1 MDLNSSRQ
9 ASIARFRTKASI
21 AAACLLLPLSACGLP
36 GTTAPA
42 AHSQAASQ
50 AVPPPRPVPPPRAS
64 ALVGDAP
71 DAVEA
76 ALGPPVLRHNEGPAE
91 VWLYATADGC
101 RLDLVL
107 YADGSGSHVAHADTR
122 TPTHMSEAACLRA
135 IADAAS

>member
-1 MDLNSSRQ
+1 MP
-9 ASIARFRTKASI
+9 
-21 AAACLLLPLSACGLP
+21 PL
-36 GTTAPA
+36 
-42 AHSQAASQ
+42 
-50 AVPPPRPVPPPRAS
+50 RAS

-107 YADGSGSHVAHADTR
+107 YSDSGGSHVAHAETR
-122 TPTHMSEAACLRA
+122 TPTQMSEAACLHA
-135 IADAAS
+135 IADGAS